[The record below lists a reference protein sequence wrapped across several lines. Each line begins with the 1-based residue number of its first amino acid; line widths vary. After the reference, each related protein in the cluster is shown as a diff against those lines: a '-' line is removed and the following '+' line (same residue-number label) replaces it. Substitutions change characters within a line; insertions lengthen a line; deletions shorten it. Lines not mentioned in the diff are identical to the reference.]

1 MAEVTLTA
9 TTGRPTGSSASRR
22 LRAEG
27 KIPATVYGMGSEALS
42 VTVTRA
48 DLRRAMTTEA
58 GVNALIRLEIEGH
71 GAEYAL
77 VKEIQRHQVR
87 REVTHLDL
95 LRIDP
100 EKAMVLDVPIVLE
113 GDAKRVTSGGGFID
127 QKLSNLRVV
136 VRPDSIPT
144 QLTLNI
150 AGMEVEELRP
160 VLGVLDEI
168 EPFFGDLENP
178 EAVARG
184 VGGCDVFVEG
194 GGGQRC
200 RHSHEENS
208 GRRRLIPVAGRPL
221 PLTSVTT

>member
-27 KIPATVYGMGSEALS
+27 KIPATVYGMGTEAVS

-58 GVNALIRLEIEGH
+58 GVNALIRLEIDGK
-71 GAEYAL
+71 GTEYTL

-87 REVTHLDL
+87 REVTHIDL

-100 EKAMVLDVPIVLE
+100 EKEMVLDVPIVLQGE
-113 GDAKRVTSGGGFID
+113 AKKVSGGGGIIE
-127 QKLSNLRVV
+127 QKLTSLRVT

-144 QLTLNI
+144 QLTAHIGNMDI
-150 AGMEVEELRP
+150 DEVLT
-160 VLGVLDEI
+160 VA
-168 EPFFGDLENP
+168 DLALP
-178 EAVARG
+178 
-184 VGGCDVFVEG
+184 GG
-194 GGGQRC
+194 
-200 RHSHEENS
+200 
-208 GRRRLIPVAGRPL
+208 
-221 PLTSVTT
+221 VTTDLDPVTPVVTANLTRAAIVAARAAAKAEEAAAAAPAN

>member
-9 TTGRPTGSSASRR
+9 TKGRPTGSAASRR

-27 KIPATVYGMGSEALS
+27 LIPATVYGMGTEAIS

-58 GVNALIRLEIEGH
+58 GVNALIRLEVEG
-71 GAEYAL
+71 EETSYAL

-100 EKAMVLDVPIVLE
+100 ETAMVLDVPIVLE
-113 GDAKRVTSGGGFID
+113 GEAKRVTSGGGFVD
-127 QKLSNLRVV
+127 QKLSTLRVT

-144 QLTLNI
+144 QLTVNI
-150 AGMEVEELRP
+150 SGMEVEDILTVSE
-160 VLGVLDEI
+160 V
-168 EPFFGDLENP
+168 
-178 EAVARG
+178 
-184 VGGCDVFVEG
+184 
-194 GGGQRC
+194 
-200 RHSHEENS
+200 
-208 GRRRLIPVAGRPL
+208 PL
-221 PLTSVTT
+221 PAGVSTELDPTTPVVTAALTRAAIVAARAAAKAGDGDADATPADEG